1 MSRAIR
7 ALLLS
12 GALLALP
19 GVAEAA
25 VTGSSLAGIS
35 EPVGCSG
42 HAPCILAQDELDE
55 DPYANAFTQPG
66 TVTSF
71 TFRHVTGRVNF
82 VVLRETDDGDYVL
95 VNSTTAVTGS
105 GADEEQTYTLRPGIH
120 VREDDFI
127 GLALAG
133 NATAGARDAADEFT
147 NLLELTVAP
156 LPDLVSDTISS
167 ELFLQARWDPSA
179 TELGPT
185 YGTVTAMPDPLAA
198 LRAGARPHVRISARA
213 VRASRR
219 YSLPIKVTNP
229 NAFRVTGR
237 LSLRL
242 RGRKLG
248 ARSFS
253 LRPGVTRS
261 VRVRLSRKARVLLRR
276 RRKLTVTA
284 SAFVRGPI
292 GTAGRTT
299 QRITIKAPR

>member
-1 MSRAIR
+1 MR
-7 ALLLS
+7 ALLLT

-42 HAPCILAQDELDE
+42 DAPCILAQDELDE

-82 VVLRETDDGDYVL
+82 VVLREAFDGAYEL

-105 GADEEQTYTLRPGIH
+105 DADEQTYTLRPGIH

-133 NATAGARDAADEFT
+133 NATAGTRDAADEFT

-253 LRPGVTRS
+253 LRPGVSRS
-261 VRVRLSRKARVLLRR
+261 VRVRLSHKARVLLRR

-284 SAFVRGPI
+284 SAFVRGPL
-292 GTAGRTT
+292 GMAGRTT

>member
-1 MSRAIR
+1 M
-7 ALLLS
+7 LLA

-19 GVAEAA
+19 GVAEAE

-35 EPVGCSG
+35 EPLGCSG
-42 HAPCILAQDELDE
+42 DAPCILSQGELDG
-55 DPYANAFTQPG
+55 DPDANVFSEPG
-66 TVTSF
+66 TVTGF

-82 VVLRETDDGDYVL
+82 VVLRQTDDGDYVL
-95 VNSTTAVTGS
+95 VNSTTAVTGA

-120 VREDDFI
+120 VRQDDFI

-133 NATAGARDAADEFT
+133 NATAGVGAAAVEDET
-147 NLLELTVAP
+147 YLLELTVAP
-156 LPDLVSDTISS
+156 HPALVSDETLS
-167 ELFLQARWDPSA
+167 ELFLQASWDPSA
-179 TELGPT
+179 TDLGPT
-185 YGTVTAMPDPLAA
+185 YGTVTALPDPLAA

-248 ARSFS
+248 ARPFS
-253 LRPGVTRS
+253 LRPGASRS

-276 RRKLTVTA
+276 RRKLAVTV

-292 GTAGRTT
+292 GMAGRTT
-299 QRITIKAPR
+299 QRITIKAPRPG